1 LGQHFQEKNFVAS
14 FRSGSIRKKFIWK
27 FLNCSFFFFPVFIWG
42 CFESIQN
49 DIYLV
54 ALHTFSV
61 HLCERDEPIGTFGE
75 VGNDNEWVE

>member
-1 LGQHFQEKNFVAS
+1 
-14 FRSGSIRKKFIWK
+14 
-27 FLNCSFFFFPVFIWG
+27 
-42 CFESIQN
+42 
-49 DIYLV
+49 V